1 MSASAAQF
9 QFAAEFVTFLA
20 AAAGLALVLLR
31 SELLSDA
38 GWGRAALALGLACMG
53 SGAFLHGSRLVTRAD
68 EPGLLV
74 LAAGAVL
81 LLAVGSLRWRGEEAA
96 QRLLQAGLVL
106 EAAAV
111 AMDAA
116 RAATVPAE
124 AVRGLGAALIGAGL
138 VIASRRA
145 IAARVA
151 ASAALTL
158 LLVVLVLSVALSAV
172 LTSTVRDQAVSR
184 LDSRA
189 RGESTRAAGAYAPL
203 LQDALVT
210 SASVHGAN
218 VDAQAAAGNVTALAQ
233 HVATLQR
240 TFLTQDSLL
249 WLSPSRQVLAI
260 APSSGLASLST
271 DRGLALALAGSP
283 VVDEAIRRAAQVGS
297 DLTVGT
303 HVLGVAASP
312 ALFGTPPDLKGVALA
327 VRPLDPNYLQVEAS
341 DDPLLSLA
349 LVGRDASLAQFGAQP
364 SQRVLLSLARSV
376 LDRGSPGTA
385 RTVGGRYVVVRPVLT
400 STNVPFAALVAST
413 PTTAVTHTRDSLF
426 RTLFSIALGGTL
438 LALLLAA
445 AVGDRIGAGLRRLTV
460 AAGGIQRGEVG
471 VRTGFRGEDEVG
483 LLGAAFDSMAG
494 SIEDKTA
501 ALRQAADEETRLRNR
516 LEAVVAGMGEA
527 LVAVDADGAVTDVN
541 RAAEELLGVTAA
553 AARGRPATEVV
564 ALMGEEGGDLRE
576 QLRPSPRRWSAGWS
590 RTTVRAFPWRC
601 PPVSSAGRIR
611 RSRGGSSF
619 CATCAASA
627 RSSA

>member
-74 LAAGAVL
+74 LAEGAVL

-218 VDAQAAAGNVTALAQ
+218 VDAQAAAGNVTA
-233 HVATLQR
+233 
-240 TFLTQDSLL
+240 
-249 WLSPSRQVLAI
+249 
-260 APSSGLASLST
+260 
-271 DRGLALALAGSP
+271 
-283 VVDEAIRRAAQVGS
+283 
-297 DLTVGT
+297 
-303 HVLGVAASP
+303 
-312 ALFGTPPDLKGVALA
+312 
-327 VRPLDPNYLQVEAS
+327 
-341 DDPLLSLA
+341 
-349 LVGRDASLAQFGAQP
+349 LAQFGAQP

-576 QLRPSPRRWSAGWS
+576 QLRPSPRRWSGEGWVEQDDGSRVPVAVSAGVIRGSDQEVTGRVFVLRDLRREREVERMKTEFLS
-590 RTTVRAFPWRC
+590 RVGHELRTPLAGIVGFARLLATRVVPAKQARGWHHEILEQSKRLERIVEMLEFFASSGAGRVPLRPEPLTVRGL
-601 PPVSSAGRIR
+601 VAG
-611 RSRGGSSF
+611 
-619 CATCAASA
+619 
-627 RSSA
+627 